1 MACRRSGSDDRERK
15 PKLLEAVGQGGQ
27 LNIGKCYQDRRWRV
41 ERGVSDLD
49 SDDAAPALGGQGEG
63 VHHVADQL
71 DRPEVGGDQLCGNI
85 YYRDQLGARGWRIR
99 SDFVAS
105 HSAASCYQGE
115 DPLAQLNL

>member
-1 MACRRSGSDDRERK
+1 MDCRRSGSDDREG
-15 PKLLEAVGQGGQ
+15 KLKFLEAVRQGGQ
-27 LNIGKCYQDRRWRV
+27 LNIGNCYQDRRWRV

-63 VHHVADQL
+63 VRHVADQL
-71 DRPEVGGDQLCGNI
+71 DRPEVGGDQL
-85 YYRDQLGARGWRIR
+85 GARGSRIR

>member
-1 MACRRSGSDDRERK
+1 MDCGRSGSDDHEK
-15 PKLLEAVGQGGQ
+15 KLKFLEAVGQGGQ
-27 LNIGKCYQDRRWRV
+27 HNIGNYYQDRRWRV

-63 VHHVADQL
+63 VRHVADQL
-71 DRPEVGGDQLCGNI
+71 DRPEVG
-85 YYRDQLGARGWRIR
+85 RDQLGARGSRIR

-105 HSAASCYQGE
+105 HPAASCYQGE

>member
-1 MACRRSGSDDRERK
+1 MDCRRSRSNVRERK
-15 PKLLEAVGQGGQ
+15 PKFLEVFCQGGQ
-27 LNIGKCYQDRRWRV
+27 LNIGKCYQDRRGRV

-71 DRPEVGGDQLCGNI
+71 DRPEVGGDQLGACGS
-85 YYRDQLGARGWRIR
+85 RIR

-105 HSAASCYQGE
+105 RSAASCYQGE